1 MTLADAHSVHEQLPF
16 AYLFQ
21 ETLCAA
27 RLEASLQRLLS
38 STLAILGG
46 RIVIRDD
53 RPVILYGQATDGV
66 LMSFGTSSSTL
77 QEFQDQLDSQATE
90 EYSTSAW
97 NPTRVSPLCD
107 PLSAKGEAW
116 LLSSAASLASVRIT
130 YPHQGGTIVG
140 LNLSHALAD
149 TASCLVVAACWGR
162 EMRGL
167 RSPETGMPS
176 HERWRA
182 TTTGMISPLQA
193 ELFSAQWSLAPAAPS
208 PWAAPL
214 YDWMTA
220 TTRWSRSVLG
230 FPPTKV
236 RAVPLARPAPPVYTY
251 VGLAFP
257 LALQRAMKAYG
268 LAQGRPPPDAS
279 FSSSS
284 PPAIPYVS
292 KNDMVTAYGWL
303 LQRTLSGRGDW
314 SVSVVVNLRGKGV
327 DGGLF
332 GNGIANVIASL
343 PAGQSIRGGGGSVTN
358 VTKKEVHTAAGA
370 IRHALLLGMQGVP
383 EQLALSQM
391 GRPRANTT
399 TSPAFSTTSW
409 NRLAVW
415 DDSIRFSHT
424 GRGLFGFYGLP
435 VHPLPADLDTFAGVI
450 VPTQDGGCIY
460 HLLTPSN
467 FEAEARAHHQHMGRL
482 FADWEKGREKEN
494 VSPSS

>member
-16 AYLFQ
+16 AYLFE

-53 RPVILYGQATDGV
+53 RPVILYGRATDGV
-66 LMSFGTSSSTL
+66 LMSFGTSQSTL
-77 QEFQDQLDSQATE
+77 QEFQDQLASQATTAHHTDG
-90 EYSTSAW
+90 STSAW
-97 NPTRVSPLCD
+97 NPTCVSPLCD

-140 LNLSHALAD
+140 LTLSHALAD

-167 RSPETGMPS
+167 QSQEWMPS

-193 ELFSAQWSLAPAAPS
+193 ELFFRQWSLPAAPS
-208 PWAAPL
+208 TPWAPL

-220 TTRWSRSVLG
+220 TRTMLG
-230 FPPTKV
+230 FLPKV
-236 RAVPLARPAPPVYTY
+236 LAVPLELPTQPAYTY

-257 LALQRAMKAYG
+257 LPLQRAMKAYG
-268 LAQGRPPPDAS
+268 LAQGQPPDAS
-279 FSSSS
+279 FPSS
-284 PPAIPYVS
+284 PPDIPYVS

-303 LQRTLSGRGDW
+303 LQRYLSGRGDW
-314 SVSVVVNLRGKGV
+314 NVSVVMNLRGKGV

-343 PAGQSIRGGGGSVTN
+343 PAGKSISGGGSVTN

-370 IRHALLLGMQGVP
+370 IRNALLLGMQGVP

-424 GRGLFGFYGLP
+424 GRGLFGFHGLP
-435 VHPLPADLDTFAGVI
+435 VHPLPSDLDTFAGVI

-460 HLLTPSN
+460 HLLTPSS

-482 FADWEKGREKEN
+482 FADWEEGREKEN